1 MPKKDIFL
9 TPEGAAKIQ
18 EELNYLRDVKRPE
31 LSTRLRHAISMGDLS
46 ENADYIVTKE
56 EQAFLE
62 GKIQELE
69 VTLREATIIEN
80 SGSSNLVDLGCIV
93 RILEDGDEPLEYKI
107 VGAVEANPRE
117 GKISNESP
125 LGQALIGKQKGDT
138 VVSSTPAGDISYKI
152 LDVRW

>member
-9 TPEGAAKIQ
+9 TPEGAAKIE
-18 EELNYLRDVKRPE
+18 EELKHLRDVKRPE
-31 LSTRLRHAISMGDLS
+31 LSARLRHAISMGDLS

-80 SGSSNLVDLGCIV
+80 SGATNRIDLGCTV
-93 RILEDGDEPLEYKI
+93 RILEDGDETLEYRI

-125 LGQALIGKQKGDT
+125 LGQALMGKQKGDT
-138 VVSSTPAGDISYKI
+138 VVSSTPTGELEYKI
-152 LDVRW
+152 LDVLW